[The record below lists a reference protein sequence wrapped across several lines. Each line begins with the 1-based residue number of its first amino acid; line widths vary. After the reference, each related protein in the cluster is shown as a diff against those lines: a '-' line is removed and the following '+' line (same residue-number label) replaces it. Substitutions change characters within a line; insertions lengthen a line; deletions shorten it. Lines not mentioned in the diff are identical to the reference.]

1 MRAAYDFDPL
11 EPEGVEGRKCS
22 HSNLPQ
28 MPQLEMMVPQP
39 QIAPPLSVL
48 RQSMPI
54 DLGSIGGVAVSDGAP
69 PLVLVVDDHEDSR
82 VIMRLVAE
90 SVGLRVA
97 DARTGPEGL
106 HAARSLLPSI
116 VLLDLVLPG
125 LDGWHIARLLR
136 ADARLRGTALI
147 AVTASAAVEDLADA
161 RTAGC
166 NEVLTKPMH
175 PDSLYQSL
183 ERYVEFPRR
192 PRGRAR

>member
-1 MRAAYDFDPL
+1 MTAAYDFDPL
-11 EPEGVEGRKCS
+11 EPKGGEGRKCR

-28 MPQLEMMVPQP
+28 MPHVEMLAPQ
-39 QIAPPLSVL
+39 AATPLSVL
-48 RQSMPI
+48 RGSLPI
-54 DLGSIGGVAVSDGAP
+54 DLDGVTGGVTTGDGAP
-69 PLVLVVDDHEDSR
+69 ALVLVVDDHEDSR
-82 VIMRLVAE
+82 IIMRLVAE

-106 HAARSLLPSI
+106 RAARELLPSI

-136 ADARLRGTALI
+136 ADPRLRATPLI

-161 RTAGC
+161 RAAGC

-175 PDSLYQSL
+175 PDTLYQSL
-183 ERYVEFPRR
+183 ERYVGFPRQ
-192 PRGRAR
+192 PRGRER